1 MGSHRLLTGVREP
14 LTCTRCKK
22 NCGGHV
28 EQEEILIF
36 CRSFYIIASVIVMYR
51 MSLKCCPKCK
61 KVFIV
66 EPYQKICG
74 ECKEQRRIKQYLRTH
89 KQLAPFEDYTKPL
102 LKIQC
107 IICETETPLRKSHCR
122 LYCRKCGALIYDPAI
137 DKVLV

>member
-1 MGSHRLLTGVREP
+1 M
-14 LTCTRCKK
+14 
-22 NCGGHV
+22 
-28 EQEEILIF
+28 IF
-36 CRSFYIIASVIVMYR
+36 CRSFYIIVSVIVMYR

-61 KVFIV
+61 KVFIA

-107 IICETETPLRKSHCR
+107 IICETETPLRKSRCR

-137 DKVLV
+137 DKVPV

>member
-1 MGSHRLLTGVREP
+1 M
-14 LTCTRCKK
+14 
-22 NCGGHV
+22 
-28 EQEEILIF
+28 IF

-61 KVFIV
+61 KVFIA

-102 LKIQC
+102 LKTNVSSAKQKRRS
-107 IICETETPLRKSHCR
+107 RKSRYR

-137 DKVLV
+137 DKVPV

>member
-1 MGSHRLLTGVREP
+1 M
-14 LTCTRCKK
+14 
-22 NCGGHV
+22 
-28 EQEEILIF
+28 IF

-61 KVFIV
+61 KVFIA

-89 KQLAPFEDYTKPL
+89 KQLAPF
-102 LKIQC
+102 
-107 IICETETPLRKSHCR
+107 CETETPLRKSRCR

>member
-1 MGSHRLLTGVREP
+1 M
-14 LTCTRCKK
+14 
-22 NCGGHV
+22 
-28 EQEEILIF
+28 IF

-61 KVFIV
+61 K
-66 EPYQKICG
+66 
-74 ECKEQRRIKQYLRTH
+74 QRRIKQYLRTH

-107 IICETETPLRKSHCR
+107 IICETETPLRKSRCR

-137 DKVLV
+137 DKVPV

>member
-61 KVFIV
+61 KVFIA

-89 KQLAPFEDYTKPL
+89 K
-102 LKIQC
+102 
-107 IICETETPLRKSHCR
+107 LRKSRCR